1 MLLAEPQPTPADFHF
16 HIGQIP
22 IRVTGWFWPAAGLFG
37 WGLAQSLAG
46 DDTRTLLVYLLVW
59 VLVVFCSI
67 LIHELGHAL
76 AFAACGQSSRIV
88 LYHFGGLAVPIGMPA
103 PALRTPSRR
112 LVVSA
117 AGPCAQ
123 LCLGIAVTATVITLG
138 FQVPVPGFMS
148 SLPVVGTWLE
158 KFSMTG
164 DPIPSMLGRLMVYHL
179 LFVNFAWA
187 FLNLLPVLPLDG
199 GQIVLEGLKAFG
211 VSAADQIASLFGLL
225 IAGIVAVWAYQHQET
240 YLMFLFGV
248 LCVGCYQRLA
258 ASGFR
263 G

>member
-22 IRVTGWFWPAAGLFG
+22 VRVTGWFWPAAGLFG

-103 PALRTPSRR
+103 PALRNPSRR

-117 AGPCAQ
+117 AERK
-123 LCLGIAVTATVITLG
+123 TR
-138 FQVPVPGFMS
+138 M
-148 SLPVVGTWLE
+148 E
-158 KFSMTG
+158 
-164 DPIPSMLGRLMVYHL
+164 L
-179 LFVNFAWA
+179 LDV
-187 FLNLLPVLPLDG
+187 FLSKWNQDY
-199 GQIVLEGLKAFG
+199 
-211 VSAADQIASLFGLL
+211 SN
-225 IAGIVAVWAYQHQET
+225 
-240 YLMFLFGV
+240 
-248 LCVGCYQRLA
+248 
-258 ASGFR
+258 
-263 G
+263 

>member
-1 MLLAEPQPTPADFHF
+1 MLLAEPQSTSADFHF
-16 HIGQIP
+16 HIGRIP
-22 IRVTGWFWPAAGLFG
+22 VRVTGWFWPAAGLFG

-46 DDTRTLLVYLLVW
+46 DDTRTLLVYLGVW

-67 LIHELGHAL
+67 LVHELGHAL
-76 AFAACGQSSRIV
+76 AFAASGQSSRIV
-88 LYHFGGLAVPIGMPA
+88 LYHFGGLAVPTGMPA
-103 PALRTPSRR
+103 SALRSPLRR

-117 AGPCAQ
+117 AGPVAQ
-123 LCLGIAVTATVITLG
+123 LCLAIAVIIIVMMLG
-138 FQVPVPGFMS
+138 YQVPDPGFLRLLPIVGS
-148 SLPVVGTWLE
+148 SLEEVSLAAQ
-158 KFSMTG
+158 
-164 DPIPSMLGRLMVYHL
+164 PIPWILGRLMIYHL
-179 LFVNFAWA
+179 LFVNIAWA
-187 FLNLLPVLPLDG
+187 ILNLLPVQPLDG
-199 GQIVLEGLKAFG
+199 GQIVLEGLKVFG
-211 VSAADQIASLFGLL
+211 LSAADQIASLFGLL

>member
-1 MLLAEPQPTPADFHF
+1 MLLAEPPPTPADFHF

-22 IRVTGWFWPAAGLFG
+22 VRVTGWFWPAAGLFG

-46 DDTRTLLVYLLVW
+46 DDTRTLLVYLGVW

-67 LIHELGHAL
+67 LIHEFGHAL

-103 PALRTPSRR
+103 SALKSPTRR

-117 AGPCAQ
+117 AGPSAQ
-123 LCLGIAVTATVITLG
+123 LCLAITVTAIVIMLG
-138 FQVPVPGFMS
+138 FQVPVPGFVT
-148 SLPVVGTWLE
+148 SLPVVGNLLE
-158 KFSMTG
+158 KFSMAG
-164 DPIPSMLGRLMVYHL
+164 DPIPFMLGRLMVYHL
-179 LFVNFAWA
+179 LFVNIAWA

-199 GQIVLEGLKAFG
+199 GQIILEGLKAFG
-211 VSAADQIASLFGLL
+211 VSAADQIASLFGLS
-225 IAGIVAVWAYQHQET
+225 IAGIVVVWAYQHQET

-248 LCVGCYQRLA
+248 LCVGCCQRLA
-258 ASGFR
+258 SSGLR